1 MTDGMV
7 VDSVIGLAY
16 SAGMTDPTLPQRAVA
31 AFERATGLTV
41 VFHCLAGPLAGAF
54 SPERSWHTGSLC
66 RTVKHLRFAACMAFD
81 VDLAHRT
88 ARAGPEVRLK
98 ICHAGIVEWLVGVHV
113 GGQMTAVLY
122 AGQRRAMGPLTGALE
137 PLRRLPHRGSWSPQ
151 VAALPPV
158 DAEEAGWIGEL
169 LAQLAA
175 RLAAWCG
182 EQASAAPVSR
192 ASTGTA
198 ATEGADRRAV
208 IRRFIHENQLRETG
222 LPALARV
229 LGLSPTR
236 AGHVV
241 RELFGR
247 SYLALRDETRLR
259 AAADMLRAT
268 TLPLPAVAAAC
279 GFRDPSRFHRIFRR
293 VHGMTPGEHR
303 RGGMAT
309 AQP

>member
-1 MTDGMV
+1 MPGPAQPQST
-7 VDSVIGLAY
+7 LAE
-16 SAGMTDPTLPQRAVA
+16 RAVS

-41 VFHCLAGPLAGAF
+41 VFHCLAGPFAGAF
-54 SPERSWHTGSLC
+54 GPERTWHTGSLC
-66 RTVKHLRFAACMAFD
+66 RTVKHVRFDACMAFD

-88 ARAGPEVRLK
+88 ARADSAVRLK

-113 GGQMTAVLY
+113 GDQTMAVLY
-122 AGQRRAMGPLTGALE
+122 AGQRRAAGPLANALE
-137 PLRRLPHRGSWSPQ
+137 PVKRLPHRGPWSTQ

-158 DAEEAGWIGEL
+158 DAAEAEWIGEL
-169 LAQLAA
+169 FAQLAA
-175 RLAAWCG
+175 RLAVWCG
-182 EQASAAPVSR
+182 EQASAPVGSTAPV
-192 ASTGTA
+192 A
-198 ATEGADRRAV
+198 ATTPVGDDRRAV
-208 IRRFIHENQLRETG
+208 IRRFIHHNHIRTAG
-222 LPALARV
+222 LPELARE

-279 GFRDPSRFHRIFRR
+279 GFRDPSLFHRVFRR
-293 VHGMTPGEHR
+293 VHGMTPATYR
-303 RGGMAT
+303 RGSAPV